1 MARSR
6 RQKEVASVDAYRKED
21 VDLVVTLLEEK
32 PNIDILWGGSNMA
45 TDISIKAVERLGR
58 QDSVAVFW
66 ILDLSAY
73 TAKKLLD
80 SESPLQSVIDQ
91 AGALIGEQ
99 ATKRASAILCRDP
112 SDCGD
117 IPNYEFIPVDYRL
130 FTQDDREAISK
141 LLDEAQRIEG
151 P

>member
-21 VDLVVTLLEEK
+21 VDLVVTLLEEN
-32 PNIDILWGGSNMA
+32 PDIDILWGGSNMA

-58 QDSVAVFW
+58 QDSVAVFG

-91 AGALIGEQ
+91 AGALGNRLR
-99 ATKRASAILCRDP
+99 KGLMPLCAGTRQ
-112 SDCGD
+112 SVETFLTM
-117 IPNYEFIPVDYRL
+117 NSFL
-130 FTQDDREAISK
+130 
-141 LLDEAQRIEG
+141 
-151 P
+151 